1 MEVLPGAEL
10 PGQEAEER
18 GFAAAVG
25 ANEMCI
31 RDSETRYPYLGV
43 TSSNAI
49 SIVYGDDP
57 DTSYV
62 FGGNPVIPD
71 QGYMPERN
79 AVNSIRGDKF
89 DVWNC
94 APIRNAANSRYRITD
109 GNGNVL
115 AGEEAGPVT
124 AAY

>member
-1 MEVLPGAEL
+1 MFDLSTYPEYLAG
-10 PGQEAEER
+10 
-18 GFAAAVG
+18 
-25 ANEMCI
+25 
-31 RDSETRYPYLGV
+31 DETRYPYLGV

-94 APIRNAANSRYRITD
+94 APIRTPPIPAIGSPMAM
-109 GNGNVL
+109 GMCWLVKKPAL
-115 AGEEAGPVT
+115 
-124 AAY
+124 